1 MNTEIKIDYDL
12 AAEPFTYDEALGH
25 NMFDMSKTALGQE
38 MAQLE
43 EARIEK
49 EEIEKDIAEFTSTYT
64 QYELDEVFSIAF
76 MQYIEKSENPNE
88 INSAVLKDIF
98 NLYVDSL
105 KDNQKPAPDDFIT
118 YIYNLN
124 DEDTAEIYEE
134 AEY

>member
-12 AAEPFTYDEALGH
+12 AAEPFTYDAEAEC

-38 MAQLE
+38 MARLE
-43 EARIEK
+43 EVRKEK
-49 EEIEKDIAEFTSTYT
+49 EEEKKAIADSERWFNEH
-64 QYELDEVFSIAF
+64 ELSNICHIAT
-76 MQYIEKSENPNE
+76 MQYIEYSKKPNE
-88 INSAVLKDIF
+88 VSTVVLKDIF

-105 KDNQKPAPDDFIT
+105 KDNQKPTSDDFIT

-134 AEY
+134 SEY

>member
-1 MNTEIKIDYDL
+1 MNTEIKIDYYL
-12 AAEPFTYDEALGH
+12 AGDPFTYDEEFGC
-25 NMFDMSKTALGQE
+25 NMFDVSKTALSQE

-64 QYELDEVFSIAF
+64 QYKLDEVCIIAT
-76 MQYIEKSENPNE
+76 MRYIEQSENPNE
-88 INSAVLKDIF
+88 VNTVVLNDIF

-105 KDNQKPAPDDFIT
+105 KDNQKPTSDDFIT

-134 AEY
+134 SEY